1 MAVITLDNPPVNGLG
16 HATRADVL
24 AGIDR
29 ATEDARCDAI
39 VITGADGRFSGGADI
54 REFNTPKASAEPT
67 LNTLIRAIE
76 DCAKPV
82 IAAVDGICMGGGL
95 ELALGCHYRVA
106 GSKATL
112 AMPEVKLGL
121 LPGAGGTQRL
131 PRAVGVEKA
140 LNLIV
145 TGTSAPAATLK
156 DTALF
161 DAVIDGNVLDAAL
174 AFARDVVAGGR
185 GRKRLRDVA
194 IDYPNA
200 DALFQFA
207 RNAIAAV
214 SKHFPAPRKCI
225 DAVAGAVAMRFDD
238 GLRNER
244 RLFLELMQTP
254 ESRALRHMFLAE
266 RAATRIAGVADTTA
280 VRRIERVAVIGAGTM
295 GSGIAMRFLSSGF
308 PVALLET
315 NAGALDRGVAA
326 IRANY
331 ENSARRGR
339 MTHDSIMQT
348 MTLLKPTLA
357 YEDLRDADLVI
368 EAVFEDM
375 AIKEQV
381 FATLADAAKP
391 GAILATNTSTLDVD
405 RIASG
410 TKRPQDI
417 LGMHFFSPANVMKLL
432 EVVRGAA
439 TGADVLAT
447 VMQLAKR
454 IGKTAVV
461 ARVCDG
467 FIGNRMVE
475 QYLRQAM
482 FLVDEGASPAQ
493 VDGALETFGMAMG
506 PFRMS
511 DLAGNDIGWRIRQRR
526 YVEKP
531 HVAYSRIAD
540 RLCERG
546 RFGQKA
552 GAGWYRYESGRR
564 DALAD
569 PAVDEIIA
577 AHRASIGVTPRTIE
591 AGEIVDRCILAL
603 VNEGARVLDDG
614 VAQRASDIDVIY
626 VAGYGFPRY
635 RGGPMLYADML
646 GLYNAMR
653 RMRAFAALPGADT
666 AFWTP
671 APLLARLAVEGK
683 TLNG

>member
-54 REFNTPKASAEPT
+54 REFNTPQASAEPT
-67 LNTLIRAIE
+67 LNTLIRAID
-76 DCAKPV
+76 DCPKPV

-174 AFARDVVAGGR
+174 AFARDVVAGGC

-225 DAVAGAVAMRFDD
+225 DAVAGAVAMPFDD

-266 RAATRIAGVADTTA
+266 RAATRIAGVADTTP
-280 VRRIERVAVIGAGTM
+280 VRRIERVAVVGAGTM
-295 GSGIAMRFLSSGF
+295 GSGIAINFL
-308 PVALLET
+308 
-315 NAGALDRGVAA
+315 NAGLPVTLVETSTAALDRGVGN
-326 IRANY
+326 IRRIY
-331 ENSARRGR
+331 EAGARKGR
-339 MTHDSIMQT
+339 LTPSQVDERLQ
-348 MTLLKPTLA
+348 LLTPTIDIGSVA
-357 YEDLRDADLVI
+357 TADLVI
-368 EAVFEDM
+368 EAAFESLDVKLG
-375 AIKEQV
+375 I
-381 FATLADAAKP
+381 FARLDGLVRPDTVLAS
-391 GAILATNTSTLDVD
+391 NTSFLDLD
-405 RIASG
+405 AIAAATANPERVVG
-410 TKRPQDI
+410 
-417 LGMHFFSPANVMKLL
+417 LHFFSPANVMRLL
-432 EVVRGAA
+432 EVVRGTRTAEPVVA
-439 TGADVLAT
+439 TAMA
-447 VMQLAKR
+447 LAKR
-454 IGKTAVV
+454 IGKVPVLSRT
-461 ARVCDG
+461 CPG
-467 FIGNRMVE
+467 FIANR
-475 QYLRQAM
+475 LLAPRGAQA
-482 FLVDEGASPAQ
+482 
-493 VDGALETFGMAMG
+493 
-506 PFRMS
+506 
-511 DLAGNDIGWRIRQRR
+511 
-526 YVEKP
+526 
-531 HVAYSRIAD
+531 
-540 RLCERG
+540 
-546 RFGQKA
+546 
-552 GAGWYRYESGRR
+552 
-564 DALAD
+564 DALALEGTPITAID
-569 PAVDEIIA
+569 RVLFDYGFAMGHFQMMDLVGLDVVGREGNERTAMGDLVAAGRLGQKQNGGYYDYDAARRPTPSPLADRIIGDVA
-577 AHRASIGVTPRTIE
+577 RARGIAQAPTLG
-591 AGEIVDRCILAL
+591 ADALLARL
-603 VNEGARVLDDG
+603 LYPVVNEGARILEEG
-614 VAQRASDIDVIY
+614 IALRASDIDVAA
-626 VAGYGFPRY
+626 VLGYNWPVY
-635 RGGPMLYADML
+635 TGGPMFWADAV
-646 GLYNAMR
+646 GLDRVVAGLR
-653 RMRAFAALPGADT
+653 ELEASHGAAFRPADLLVDRAARGAR
-666 AFWTP
+666 FQP
-671 APLLARLAVEGK
+671 
-683 TLNG
+683 